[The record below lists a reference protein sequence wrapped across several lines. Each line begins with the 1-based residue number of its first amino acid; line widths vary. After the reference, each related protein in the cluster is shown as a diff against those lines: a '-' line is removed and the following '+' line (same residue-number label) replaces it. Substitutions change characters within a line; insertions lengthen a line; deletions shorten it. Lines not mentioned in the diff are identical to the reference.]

1 MNTLP
6 IIQIDYPDW
15 LKKSVRLDQSINSD
29 EEKMRLALS
38 LAKANVEN
46 NTGGPFG
53 AAIFEINTG
62 KLISVGINLVTWSNL
77 SVLHAE
83 IVAFLMAQKRVGRY
97 SLSDAGDY
105 ELFSSS
111 EPCAMCLG
119 ATLWSG
125 VKRIVFGAS
134 GKAAREIGFDEGP
147 VFDKSWQYLKNVG
160 IIVEEGLLA
169 REAEKILKL
178 YKDKGGIIYNR

>member
-1 MNTLP
+1 M
-6 IIQIDYPDW
+6 
-15 LKKSVRLDQSINSD
+15 RLD
-29 EEKMRLALS
+29 LS
-38 LAKANVEN
+38 LARANIEN

-53 AAIFEINTG
+53 AAIFEINTD

-83 IVAFLMAQKRVGRY
+83 IVAFLMAQKRIGHY
-97 SLSDAGDY
+97 SL
-105 ELFSSS
+105 LFSTS

-125 VKRIVFGAS
+125 IKRIVFGAS

-147 VFDKSWQYLKNVG
+147 VFDKSWQYLKNAG

-169 REAEKILKL
+169 KEAKKILKL
-178 YKDKGGIIYNR
+178 YKDKGGIIYNG

>member
-15 LKKSVRLDQSINSD
+15 LKKSAWLDQCINSD
-29 EEKMRLALS
+29 EEKMHLALS

-53 AAIFEINTG
+53 AAIFEMNSG
-62 KLISVGINLVTWSNL
+62 KLISVGVNLVTWSNL

-83 IVAFLMAQKRVGRY
+83 IVAFLMAQKRVGSY
-97 SLSDAGDY
+97 SLGDTGEY

-134 GKAAREIGFDEGP
+134 GKAARAIGFDEGP
-147 VFDKSWQYLKNVG
+147 VFDKSWQYLKNAG

-169 REAEKILKL
+169 KEAEEILKL
-178 YKDKGGIIYNR
+178 YKDKGGVIYNG

>member
-6 IIQIDYPDW
+6 IIKIDYPNW
-15 LKKSVRLDQSINSD
+15 LKKSFRLDQTFNSD
-29 EEKMRLALS
+29 EEKMRLVLS
-38 LAKANVEN
+38 LAKANIEN

-53 AAIFEINTG
+53 AAIFEMSSG
-62 KLISVGINLVTWSNL
+62 KLISVGVNLVTWSNL
-77 SVLHAE
+77 SMLHAE
-83 IVAFLMAQKRVGRY
+83 IVAFLMAQKIIGHY
-97 SLSDAGDY
+97 SLSKAGDY
-105 ELFSSS
+105 ELFSTS

-134 GKAAREIGFDEGP
+134 GKNARTIGFDEGP
-147 VFDKSWQYLKNVG
+147 VFDKSWQYLKNAG

-169 REAEKILKL
+169 KEAEEILKL
-178 YKDKGGIIYNR
+178 YKDQGGVIYNG